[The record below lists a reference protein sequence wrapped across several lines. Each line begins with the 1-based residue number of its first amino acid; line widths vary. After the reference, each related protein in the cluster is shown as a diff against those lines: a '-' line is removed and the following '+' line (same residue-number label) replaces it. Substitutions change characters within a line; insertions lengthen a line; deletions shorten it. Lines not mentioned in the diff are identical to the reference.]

1 VPSAGAVNGT
11 STTQGL
17 DGARILLVEDEAN
30 VRETLARLLT
40 IEGAQVKTA
49 ANGREALDLV
59 ASDAFDLLLTDL
71 DLPDV
76 PGDIIIRHVLTL
88 SGGRAQVIVITGAGD
103 ADMLRARRAGAQVVL
118 LKPVDW
124 SVLISHVRS
133 ALSARFVVTIT

>member
-1 VPSAGAVNGT
+1 MSGT

-49 ANGREALDLV
+49 ANGREALELV
-59 ASDAFDLLLTDL
+59 ASDVFDLLLTDL

-88 SGGRAQVIVITGAGD
+88 SGGRAQVIVITGSGD
-103 ADMLRARRAGAQVVL
+103 ADMFRARRAGAQVVL

-124 SVLISHVRS
+124 SVLISHVRA
-133 ALSARFVVTIT
+133 ALAARGVVTIT